1 MQFVFLGHSFMPAHC
16 PVAATVN
23 SHPLPA
29 LDHLVEE
36 VAVSININ
44 GINHAVMMATPDD
57 LDDFAIGFLF
67 CESIIAHNH
76 DVHDIRVT
84 PAELGFV
91 LDVTIANRCLAR
103 LQQRRR
109 RLTGATGCGICGVE
123 AVEQAFPELRPLPLT
138 PPLDAGLLAGLRP
151 QIAQW
156 QLKAQQYGA
165 IHAAL
170 ALDEQGQILHC
181 REDIGRHNAL
191 DKLIGLL
198 LRQQLACDTLVVT
211 SRCGSELIQKAVLF
225 GARHLVCLASP
236 SQLAV
241 RLALKYNLNVVHIPK
256 FDAPVCYSS
265 HHPSS
270 PIGESHEPY

>member
-1 MQFVFLGHSFMPAHC
+1 MPAANPMVQPAVHH
-16 PVAATVN
+16 A
-23 SHPLPA
+23 LPS

-67 CESIIAHNH
+67 CESIIRHNH
-76 DVHDIRVT
+76 DVHDIRVS
-84 PAELGFV
+84 PAEHGFV
-91 LDVTIANRCLAR
+91 LDVTIANRCLAQ
-103 LQQRRR
+103 LQLRRR

-123 AVEQAFPELRPLPLT
+123 AVEQAFPPLPALPLT
-138 PPLDAGLLAGLRP
+138 PPLDVALLVELRP

-156 QLKAQQYGA
+156 QLKGQHSGA
-165 IHAAL
+165 LHAAL
-170 ALDEQGQILHC
+170 ALDEQGRILHC

-198 LRQQLACDTLVVT
+198 LRQPQACDTLVVT
-211 SRCGSELIQKAVLF
+211 SRCGSELVQKAALF

-256 FDAPVCYSS
+256 FDAPVSYSS
-265 HHPSS
+265 YRPAD
-270 PIGESHEPY
+270 PIGECHESY

>member
-1 MQFVFLGHSFMPAHC
+1 MPATN
-16 PVAATVN
+16 PAAHSATC
-23 SHPLPA
+23 HPLPA

-36 VAVSININ
+36 VAVAININ

-57 LDDFAIGFLF
+57 LDDFAVGFLF
-67 CESIIAHNH
+67 CESIIGHNH
-76 DVHDIRVT
+76 DVHDIRVS
-84 PAELGFV
+84 PAEHGVV
-91 LDVTIANRCLAR
+91 LDVTIANRCLAQ

-123 AVEQAFPELRPLPLT
+123 AVEQAFPLLPALPIT
-138 PPLDAGLLAGLRP
+138 PPLDGALLAGLR
-151 QIAQW
+151 QQVARW
-156 QLKAQQYGA
+156 QLKGQHSGA
-165 IHAAL
+165 LHAAL
-170 ALDEQGQILHC
+170 ALDEQGQILYC

-198 LRQQLACDTLVVT
+198 LRQRHACDTLVVT
-211 SRCGSELIQKAVLF
+211 SRCGSELVQKAALF

-256 FDAPVCYSS
+256 FDAPVSYSS
-265 HHPSS
+265 YRPAD
-270 PIGESHEPY
+270 PIGECHESY

>member
-1 MQFVFLGHSFMPAHC
+1 MPAPC
-16 PVAATVN
+16 LVGTPANPPV
-23 SHPLPA
+23 LPS

-57 LDDFAIGFLF
+57 LDDFAVGFLF
-67 CESIIAHNH
+67 CESIIGHNH
-76 DVHDIRVT
+76 DVHDIRVS
-84 PAELGFV
+84 PAEHGFV
-91 LDVTIANRCLAR
+91 LDVTIANRCLAQ

-123 AVEQAFPELRPLPLT
+123 AVEQAFPPLPALPLT
-138 PPLDAGLLAGLRP
+138 PPLDVALLAELRP
-151 QIAQW
+151 QIARW
-156 QLKAQQYGA
+156 QLKGQHSGA
-165 IHAAL
+165 LHAAL
-170 ALDEQGQILHC
+170 ALDEHGLILHC

-198 LRQQLACDTLVVT
+198 LRQPQACDTLLVT
-211 SRCGSELIQKAVLF
+211 SRCGSELVQKAALF

-256 FDAPVCYSS
+256 FDAPVSYSS
-265 HHPSS
+265 YRPAD
-270 PIGESHEPY
+270 PIGECHESY